1 MTKLKFSY
9 ILLLL
14 LTLSCTTEKIN
25 LSPIGDP
32 IVGSSIKSPTYTLE
46 QRKNI
51 IFYSSEL
58 TNMMATFPKFGNDA
72 VNREVLN
79 LKSHLKDYI
88 GAIEEYNINHLDK
101 SELKFEKSY
110 KKLQQLRKFLNKDDD
125 EVLNRY
131 LVRIKINMSNLNS
144 NLSTNALSII

>member
-1 MTKLKFSY
+1 MIKLKFSY

-14 LTLSCTTEKIN
+14 LTLSCSSEKIN

-32 IVGSSIKSPTYTLE
+32 LVGSTGKNPTFTLE

-58 TNMMATFPKFGNDA
+58 TNMMATFPKFRNDA

-79 LKSHLKDYI
+79 LKSYIKDYI
-88 GAIEEYNINHLDK
+88 GAIKEFNVNRINN
-101 SELKFEKSY
+101 SERKFEKSY
-110 KKLQQLRKFLNKDDD
+110 KKLQLLRKFLNTEDD

-131 LVRIKINMSNLNS
+131 LVRIKINMSNLN
-144 NLSTNALSII
+144 TNIL